1 MTSGVYVSATWKMY
15 LFIDRTS
22 PTLGI
27 LMKGSAI
34 EKARAD
40 DLANAAPSV
49 LHNQQTHTHTHTQ
62 LGGMLEGE
70 EQYIAFSF
78 HVKTA
83 FGMHFNK
90 TPLTK
95 KSGLE

>member
-1 MTSGVYVSATWKMY
+1 MTWQMLLLQSSTTN
-15 LFIDRTS
+15 R
-22 PTLGI
+22 
-27 LMKGSAI
+27 
-34 EKARAD
+34 
-40 DLANAAPSV
+40 
-49 LHNQQTHTHTHTQ
+49 HTHTHTQ

-83 FGMHFNK
+83 FGVHFNK